1 MRINLTTTRVRLQ
14 SLDFATL
21 FIEDL
26 GWQHPSRGTKPVRM
40 TVDGKDYSRIA
51 LAELGGAVV
60 FEIHACDGKIPGRKE
75 REALHKDVSA
85 LVHENVL
92 IFVDDARTQS
102 RWYWVKRIGTRALP
116 REHVYVKGQPG
127 DLFLSKLDAMAV
139 DMSELDE
146 QGSLPITEMARR
158 LQTALDVEPVTKRF
172 FVDFQVQ
179 HQAFID
185 AIKGIDNEEDRRW
198 YASILLNRLM
208 FIYFLQRKGFV
219 AQDTEYLATKL
230 AESQR
235 RGPDRYYREFLTT
248 LFFEGFAKPEERRS
262 PDARRMLGRV
272 RYLNGG
278 LFLPHRLEQTNTH
291 ISIPDKPFEDL
302 LALFRRYSWNLN
314 DTVGG
319 DDREINPDVLGYIFE
334 KYINKKEFGAY
345 YTRPEITT
353 YLCEHTIHQLVL
365 DQLNHDAIPGVLEA
379 RHFDSMDDV
388 LIQLDAP
395 LCRELLTILPTLS
408 LLDPACGSGAFLV
421 AAMKTLFNIYSAIY
435 ARLESLNDANLLAA
449 LKGVNSRS
457 NLAYDVK
464 KRIITDN
471 LYGVDIM
478 EESIEI
484 ARLRLFL
491 ALVSSAETVDQLD
504 PLPNIDFNIMAG
516 NALIGLLGVDESKM
530 RLFHGALGYRRVL
543 ADKNR
548 LVDSYRHASSYTD
561 DLTAL
566 RQDIEEHKSEAR
578 ASLDDILLQDF
589 QELGIKYEQAVSG
602 GKAMK
607 RALTVADIDNL
618 TPFHWGYEFDQILQ
632 EHGGFDAIITN
643 PPWEIFKPQGKE
655 FFRRYSDLV
664 TKKKMTSKEFE
675 EKQDELLRDPEVH
688 AAWLDYLSRFP
699 YVSAYYRSTPQYANQ
714 ISLVN
719 GKKAGTDINLYKL
732 FAEQC
737 YNLLR
742 PSGYCGIV
750 IPSGIYSD
758 LGTKQLR
765 ELLFDRTEVTGLFCF
780 ENRKGIFEDV
790 DSRFKFVVLTF
801 EKGGETE
808 QFPAAFM
815 RHEVDELT
823 RFPQSGS
830 LPITVDLVR
839 HLSPDSL
846 SVIEF
851 KSDIDVHITEKMLRF
866 PALGERLDGKWNL
879 SLTRELDMT
888 NDSKLFKQAPGPG
901 RMPLYE
907 GKMMHQ
913 FAIDFAQPRY
923 WVDETEARAAL
934 LPSQLRQGI
943 RSPVRSKGSVAVAE
957 RVKLDYECY
966 RSAHRAIA
974 SSTNERTMIA
984 TILPPHVVCGNSLH
998 VSKRFEYIE
1007 HNGEVVPTLLI
1018 GDMELLFLVAILDSF
1033 VLDYNLRLR
1042 IAANLSMFYVY
1053 QLPVPRLSTGDRFFA
1068 PIVERAAKLTCTTP
1082 AYDALAREAG
1092 LRGHEQGVTNGVA
1105 RARLRAEI
1113 DGMVA
1118 HLYGLTEDEFAHVLT
1133 TFPLVPEPTRVAAQ
1147 NAYRDVE
1154 RGLVV

>member
-1 MRINLTTTRVRLQ
+1 MPVNLTNTRARLQ
-14 SLDFATL
+14 ALDFATL

-40 TVDGKDYSRIA
+40 TVAGKDYTRVV
-51 LAELGGAVV
+51 LAELGGTVV
-60 FEIHACDGKIPGRKE
+60 FEIQACDGTIPGKKE
-75 REALHKDVSA
+75 REAIHKEIST

-92 IFVDDARTQS
+92 IFVDDERAQS
-102 RWYWVKRIGTRALP
+102 RWYWVKRVGTRDVP

-139 DMSELDE
+139 DISELDE
-146 QGSLPITEMARR
+146 HGSLPITEMARR
-158 LQTALDVEPVTKRF
+158 LQAALDVEPVTKRF
-172 FVDFQVQ
+172 FADFQTQ
-179 HQAFID
+179 HTAFIA
-185 AIKGIDNEEDRRW
+185 AIEGIDNEEDRRW

-208 FIYFLQRKGFV
+208 FIYFLQRKAFV

-278 LFLPHRLEQTNTH
+278 LFLPHHLEQTYTH

-302 LALFRRYSWNLN
+302 LALFRGYSWNLN

-334 KYINKKEFGAY
+334 KYINQKEFGAY

-353 YLCEHTIHQLVL
+353 YLCEHTIYQLIL
-365 DQLNHDAIPGVLEA
+365 DRLNHDAIPGVLEA

-388 LIQLDAP
+388 LIHLDTP
-395 LCRELLTILPTLS
+395 LCRELLDILPTLS

-421 AAMKTLFNIYSAIY
+421 AAMKMLFNIYSAIY
-435 ARLESLNDANLLAA
+435 ARLESLNDANLLAT

-457 NLAYDVK
+457 NLAYHVK

-530 RLFHGALGYRRVL
+530 RLFHGSLGYQRVL

-589 QELGIKYEQAVSG
+589 QELGIKYEQATSS
-602 GKAMK
+602 GKATK
-607 RALTVADIDNL
+607 RALTLTDIDNL

-632 EHGGFDAIITN
+632 ERGGFDAIITN
-643 PPWEIFKPQGKE
+643 PPWEILKPQGKE
-655 FFRRYSDLV
+655 FFRRYSNLV
-664 TKKKMTSKEFE
+664 TKKKMTIKEFE
-675 EKQDELLRDPEVH
+675 EKQDELLRDPEVQ

-742 PSGYCGIV
+742 SGGYCGIV
-750 IPSGIYSD
+750 VPSGIYSD

-801 EKGGETE
+801 EKGGRRSSS
-808 QFPAAFM
+808 PPPSCVM
-815 RHEVDELT
+815 R
-823 RFPQSGS
+823 
-830 LPITVDLVR
+830 
-839 HLSPDSL
+839 
-846 SVIEF
+846 
-851 KSDIDVHITEKMLRF
+851 
-866 PALGERLDGKWNL
+866 
-879 SLTRELDMT
+879 
-888 NDSKLFKQAPGPG
+888 
-901 RMPLYE
+901 
-907 GKMMHQ
+907 
-913 FAIDFAQPRY
+913 
-923 WVDETEARAAL
+923 
-934 LPSQLRQGI
+934 
-943 RSPVRSKGSVAVAE
+943 
-957 RVKLDYECY
+957 
-966 RSAHRAIA
+966 
-974 SSTNERTMIA
+974 STN
-984 TILPPHVVCGNSLH
+984 
-998 VSKRFEYIE
+998 
-1007 HNGEVVPTLLI
+1007 
-1018 GDMELLFLVAILDSF
+1018 
-1033 VLDYNLRLR
+1033 
-1042 IAANLSMFYVY
+1042 
-1053 QLPVPRLSTGDRFFA
+1053 
-1068 PIVERAAKLTCTTP
+1068 
-1082 AYDALAREAG
+1082 
-1092 LRGHEQGVTNGVA
+1092 
-1105 RARLRAEI
+1105 
-1113 DGMVA
+1113 
-1118 HLYGLTEDEFAHVLT
+1118 
-1133 TFPLVPEPTRVAAQ
+1133 
-1147 NAYRDVE
+1147 
-1154 RGLVV
+1154 